1 MASSTSSDSNSDALT
16 MASDERPSL
25 SKIWLLAIR
34 PQTLPASVTPV
45 IVGCA
50 LAHADGARN
59 HGEAFLFW
67 LFALAIQIGTNLHND
82 YADFVR
88 GADTKVRGAW
98 LERLRPRQTIDDFHH
113 LPTASS

>member
-1 MASSTSSDSNSDALT
+1 

-88 GADTKVRGAW
+88 GADTKVGVVSVRGCGHA
-98 LERLRPRQTIDDFHH
+98 RLWTTSIIFPR
-113 LPTASS
+113 LPARGRAL